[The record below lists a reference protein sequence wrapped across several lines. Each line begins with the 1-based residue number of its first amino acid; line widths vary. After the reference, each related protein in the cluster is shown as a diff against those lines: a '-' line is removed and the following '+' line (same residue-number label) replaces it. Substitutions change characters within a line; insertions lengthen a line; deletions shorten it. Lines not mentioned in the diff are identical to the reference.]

1 MMTLPRKMRSALI
14 MGLAAAMF
22 AASMPVVPAR
32 AEMVR
37 TDRIIDRMEVDARRA
52 EVAAFLARQDVRDQL
67 SALGV
72 KPDEAAK
79 RVDSMSD
86 AEVLQIAGKIDSLPA
101 GQAAGFNLVVVLLL
115 VIIIILIV

>member
-1 MMTLPRKMRSALI
+1 MMTLPRKMRSALA
-14 MGLAAAMF
+14 MGLAATMF

-37 TDRIIDRMEVDARRA
+37 TDRIIERMEVDARRA

-72 KPDEAAK
+72 TPDEAAK
-79 RVDSMSD
+79 RVHSMSD

>member
-1 MMTLPRKMRSALI
+1 MMTLPRKMRSALA

-52 EVAAFLARQDVRDQL
+52 EVAAFLARQDVRDRL

-72 KPDEAAK
+72 TPGEAAK